1 MAEPVDET
9 PDSDPAGSE
18 PSTTGSV
25 ARRILQRLAAA
36 FAYRNFRNLWIA
48 AFTSAVGT
56 WTQRFAQQWLIL
68 TLTGSAFYL
77 GLNVFLGELPLLL
90 FTLIGGAIADRHNR
104 RHLLI
109 ASQVLQM
116 SCALALTAVVF
127 FEVVNIYHILGLSF
141 LTGLAQ
147 AFGGPAF
154 QSMIP
159 SMVPRKTLPNA
170 IALNSIQFNLAQM
183 VGPLIGGVVLVSLG
197 MVACFGLNSLSF
209 LVVIIVLSLMQ
220 LPIPPAKAKQSML
233 VEIKGGL
240 SYVRHRPTLLALTVL
255 AMATTSLGLPI
266 RAFLPVFA
274 EDAAHLSRLMTAVGA
289 GAVCGALS
297 VAWLGTFKHMGRT
310 LLTVQVAFASCVVAF
325 VVLPWTILSYA
336 LLFGIGAS
344 LLVVFALINSLVQ
357 LAVPNEL
364 RGRVLSIYLVA
375 FRGGA
380 PLGSLVSGYF
390 IGLSSASTVLAVN
403 GILLAA
409 VALGFLARSREVRE
423 L

>member
-1 MAEPVDET
+1 VAEPLNDPSET
-9 PDSDPAGSE
+9 SAADPDLPSPSSAG
-18 PSTTGSV
+18 V
-25 ARRILQRLAAA
+25 RVVRRLAAA
-36 FAYRNFRNLWIA
+36 FAYPNFRNLWLA

-77 GLNVFLGELPLLL
+77 GLNVFIGELPLLL
-90 FTLIGGAIADRHNR
+90 FTLIGGVVADRHDR

-116 SCALALTAVVF
+116 MCALVLTAVVF
-127 FEVVNIYHILGLSF
+127 FEVVEIRHILVLSF

-183 VGPLIGGVVLVSLG
+183 VGPLIGGAVLVSLG

-209 LVVIIVLSLMQ
+209 LAVIVVLSLMQ
-220 LPIPPAKAKQSML
+220 LPLPPAKPSQKML
-233 VEIKGGL
+233 VAIKGGL
-240 SYVRHRPTLLALTVL
+240 SYVKNEPTLLALTVL
-255 AMATTSLGLPI
+255 ALATTSLGLPI
-266 RAFLPVFA
+266 RSFLPVFA

-289 GAVCGALS
+289 GAVAGALS
-297 VAWLGTFKHMGRT
+297 VAWLGTFRNMGRT
-310 LLTVQVAFASCVVAF
+310 LLSVQIAFAGCVVAF
-325 VVLPWTILSYA
+325 AVLPFTIFSYVI
-336 LLFGIGAS
+336 LFGVGAT
-344 LLVVFALINSLVQ
+344 LLVVFALISSLVQ
-357 LAVPNEL
+357 LTVPNEL

-375 FRGGA
+375 FRGGT
-380 PLGSLVSGYF
+380 PIGSLISGYF

-403 GILLAA
+403 GLLLAA
-409 VALGFLARSREVRE
+409 VAALFLIRSRELQE

>member
-1 MAEPVDET
+1 MAEPLNDPSET
-9 PDSDPAGSE
+9 SAADPDLPSPSSAG
-18 PSTTGSV
+18 V
-25 ARRILQRLAAA
+25 RVVRRLAAA
-36 FAYRNFRNLWIA
+36 FAYPNFRNLWLA

-77 GLNVFLGELPLLL
+77 GLNVFIGELPLLL
-90 FTLIGGAIADRHNR
+90 FTLIGGVVADRHDR

-116 SCALALTAVVF
+116 MCALVLTAVVF
-127 FEVVNIYHILGLSF
+127 FEVVEIRHILVLSF

-183 VGPLIGGVVLVSLG
+183 VGPLIGGAVLVSLG

-209 LVVIIVLSLMQ
+209 LAVIVVLSLMQ
-220 LPIPPAKAKQSML
+220 LPLPPAKPSQKML
-233 VEIKGGL
+233 VAIKGGL
-240 SYVRHRPTLLALTVL
+240 SYVKNEPTLLALTVL
-255 AMATTSLGLPI
+255 ALATTSLGLPI
-266 RAFLPVFA
+266 RSFLPVFA

-289 GAVCGALS
+289 GAVAGALS
-297 VAWLGTFKHMGRT
+297 VAWLGTFRNMGRT
-310 LLTVQVAFASCVVAF
+310 LLSVQIAFAGCVVAF
-325 VVLPWTILSYA
+325 AVLPFTIFSYVI
-336 LLFGIGAS
+336 LFGVGAT
-344 LLVVFALINSLVQ
+344 LLVVFALISSLVQ
-357 LAVPNEL
+357 LTVPNEL

-375 FRGGA
+375 FRGGT
-380 PLGSLVSGYF
+380 PIGSLISGYF

-403 GILLAA
+403 GLLLAA
-409 VALGFLARSREVRE
+409 VAALFLIRSRELQE

>member
-1 MAEPVDET
+1 MAEPLNDPSET
-9 PDSDPAGSE
+9 SAADPDLPSPSSAG
-18 PSTTGSV
+18 V
-25 ARRILQRLAAA
+25 RVVRRLAAA
-36 FAYRNFRNLWIA
+36 FAYPNFRNLWLA

-77 GLNVFLGELPLLL
+77 GLNVFVGELPLLL
-90 FTLIGGAIADRHNR
+90 FTLIGGVVADRHDR

-116 SCALALTAVVF
+116 MCALVLTAVVF
-127 FEVVNIYHILGLSF
+127 FEVVEIRHILVLSF

-170 IALNSIQFNLAQM
+170 IALDSIQFNLAQM
-183 VGPLIGGVVLVSLG
+183 VGPLIGGAVLVSLG

-209 LVVIIVLSLMQ
+209 LAVIVVLSLMQ
-220 LPIPPAKAKQSML
+220 LPLPPAKPSQKML
-233 VEIKGGL
+233 VAIKGGL
-240 SYVRHRPTLLALTVL
+240 SYVKNEPTLLALTVL
-255 AMATTSLGLPI
+255 ALATTSLGLPI
-266 RAFLPVFA
+266 RSFLPVFA

-289 GAVCGALS
+289 GAVAGALS
-297 VAWLGTFKHMGRT
+297 VAWLGTFRNMGRT
-310 LLTVQVAFASCVVAF
+310 LLSVQIAFAGCVVAF
-325 VVLPWTILSYA
+325 AVLPFTIFSYVI
-336 LLFGIGAS
+336 LFGVGAT
-344 LLVVFALINSLVQ
+344 LLVVFALISSLVQ
-357 LAVPNEL
+357 LTVPNEL

-375 FRGGA
+375 FRGGT
-380 PLGSLVSGYF
+380 PIGSLISGYF

-403 GILLAA
+403 GLLLAA
-409 VALGFLARSREVRE
+409 VAALFLIRSRELQE

>member
-1 MAEPVDET
+1 MAEPLNDPSET
-9 PDSDPAGSE
+9 SAADPDLPSPSSAG
-18 PSTTGSV
+18 V
-25 ARRILQRLAAA
+25 RVVRRLAAA
-36 FAYRNFRNLWIA
+36 FAYPNFRNLWLA

-77 GLNVFLGELPLLL
+77 GLNVFVGELPLLL
-90 FTLIGGAIADRHNR
+90 FTLIGGVVADRHDR

-116 SCALALTAVVF
+116 MCALVLTAVVF
-127 FEVVNIYHILGLSF
+127 FEVVEIRHILVLSF

-183 VGPLIGGVVLVSLG
+183 VGPLIGGAVLVSLG

-209 LVVIIVLSLMQ
+209 LAVIVVLSLMQ
-220 LPIPPAKAKQSML
+220 LPLPPAKPSQKML
-233 VEIKGGL
+233 VAIKGGL
-240 SYVRHRPTLLALTVL
+240 SYVKNEPTLLALTVL
-255 AMATTSLGLPI
+255 ALATTSLGLPI
-266 RAFLPVFA
+266 RSFLPVFA

-289 GAVCGALS
+289 GAVAGALS
-297 VAWLGTFKHMGRT
+297 VAWLGTFRNMGRT
-310 LLTVQVAFASCVVAF
+310 LLSVQIAFAGCVVAF
-325 VVLPWTILSYA
+325 AVLPFTIFSYVI
-336 LLFGIGAS
+336 LFGVGAT
-344 LLVVFALINSLVQ
+344 LLVVFALISSLVQ
-357 LAVPNEL
+357 LTVPNEL

-375 FRGGA
+375 FRGGT
-380 PLGSLVSGYF
+380 PIGSLISGYF

-403 GILLAA
+403 GLLLAA
-409 VALGFLARSREVRE
+409 VAALFLIRSRELQE